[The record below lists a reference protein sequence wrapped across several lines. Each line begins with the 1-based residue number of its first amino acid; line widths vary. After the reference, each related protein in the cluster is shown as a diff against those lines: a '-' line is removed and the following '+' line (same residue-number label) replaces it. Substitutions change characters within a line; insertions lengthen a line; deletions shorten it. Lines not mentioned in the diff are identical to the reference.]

1 MTQDEEISL
10 LRNLLSEVL
19 RRTVGTHGSFVSL
32 PVDLERARPP
42 LIVEQRSDGAWITR
56 FDVRKLHDAT

>member
-10 LRNLLSEVL
+10 LRNLLGEVL
-19 RRTVGTHGSFVSL
+19 RRTVGTHGSFVTL
-32 PVDLERARPP
+32 RADLERTRPP
-42 LIVEQRSDGAWITR
+42 LIITQRNDGAWITR